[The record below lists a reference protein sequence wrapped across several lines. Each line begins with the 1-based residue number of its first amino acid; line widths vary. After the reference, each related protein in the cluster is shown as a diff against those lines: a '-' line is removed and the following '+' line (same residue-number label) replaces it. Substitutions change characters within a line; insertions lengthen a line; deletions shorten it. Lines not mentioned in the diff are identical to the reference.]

1 MTLSIAKVPNAH
13 AKMMISNNLGD
24 KALRKALLFIIRQ
37 HLDGK
42 IVEENISL
50 PQYSVV
56 IANSLL

>member
-13 AKMMISNNLGD
+13 ARMEISYNLAD
-24 KALRKALLFIIRQ
+24 KALRKASLFITRR

-50 PQYSVV
+50 PQYSVA